1 MQCID
6 DILPQLGNV
15 KVLSCVDIKHAFW
28 SLKLD
33 KESSLLT
40 TFETP
45 FGRYRWLRLAMG
57 LSVSPEIFAARIQ
70 AALSGLRGVYCIADD
85 VLVTGS
91 GDDMSSATRDHDENL
106 IALLDR
112 CRQKGVKLNKD
123 KLKLNRQSVTYMGH
137 VLTPDGLKPDKRKL
151 DAILSMPCPE
161 NKAALQR
168 LLGMTTYLARY
179 CRSYSDVTAPLR
191 QMLAQD
197 SEFRWDERHTAA
209 LEKIKQLL
217 TTAPVLGY
225 YSPQEEVTLQCDSSS
240 YALSAVLLQNGRS
253 SDRVCLTRNDGSR
266 EKLRSDR
273 ERITEYCVWI

>member
-1 MQCID
+1 MQTID

-28 SLKLD
+28 SIKLD
-33 KESSLLT
+33 KDSSLLT

-57 LSVSPEIFAARIQ
+57 LSASPEIFAARIQ
-70 AALSGLRGVYCIADD
+70 AALSGLKGVYCIADD
-85 VLVTGS
+85 ILVTGS
-91 GDDMSSATRDHDENL
+91 GDDVSTATRDHDANL

-137 VLTPDGLKPDKRKL
+137 VLTPEGLKPDKRKL
-151 DAILSMPCPE
+151 DAILSMPRPE

-179 CRSYSDVTAPLR
+179 CPSYSEVTAPLR
-191 QMLAQD
+191 QVLAQEN
-197 SEFRWDERHTAA
+197 EFRWDERHTAA

-225 YSPQEEVTLQCDSSS
+225 YSPHEEVTLQCDSSS
-240 YALSAVLLQNGRS
+240 YALSAVLLQNGK
-253 SDRVCLTRNDGSR
+253 VLEYGSR
-266 EKLRSDR
+266 RMTKCE
-273 ERITEYCVWI
+273 